1 MQQVE
6 AWMMI
11 PFWIMLLVI
20 AVAPLVIEHRW
31 EKNLNKL
38 IFVLALSIPTAA
50 YMAYIGLGDKVVH
63 QLFYD
68 YLPFIVLLGALFV
81 VTG

>member
-11 PFWIMLLVI
+11 PFGIMLLVI

-31 EKNLNKL
+31 EKDRK
-38 IFVLALSIPTAA
+38 S
-50 YMAYIGLGDKVVH
+50 VV
-63 QLFYD
+63 
-68 YLPFIVLLGALFV
+68 
-81 VTG
+81 

>member
-11 PFWIMLLVI
+11 PFGIMLLVI

-38 IFVLALSIPTAA
+38 IFVLALSIPTAPP
-50 YMAYIGLGDKVVH
+50 GGE
-63 QLFYD
+63 
-68 YLPFIVLLGALFV
+68 
-81 VTG
+81 